1 MSANAVNE
9 QIIVEELHQIPQ
21 ERWGEVLTFLRS
33 LQPKSQPTTTDQ
45 PIITGTDLAGSD
57 LIGVWAERTDVK
69 DGLDFA
75 RQLRQRAEQR
85 QG

>member
-9 QIIVEELHQIPQ
+9 QSIVEELHQIPQ
-21 ERWGEVLTFLRS
+21 ERWGEVLLFLRS
-33 LQPKSQPTTTDQ
+33 LQRKSQLTTDQ
-45 PIITGTDLAGSD
+45 PILTGTDLAGSD